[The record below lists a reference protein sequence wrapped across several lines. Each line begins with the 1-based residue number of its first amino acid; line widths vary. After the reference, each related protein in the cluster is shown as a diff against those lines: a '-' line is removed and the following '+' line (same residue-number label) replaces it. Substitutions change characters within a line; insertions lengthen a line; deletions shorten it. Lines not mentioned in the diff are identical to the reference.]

1 MTKLDIISDPICPW
15 CYIGKSKLDRALE
28 KHPEHDFEIEWHPFQ
43 LNPEMPAAGMDRRE
57 YLETKFGG
65 KDAAVK
71 VYSAIAQAAEAA
83 GVEINFEGI
92 KRTPSTLNA
101 HRLLH
106 WAGLEGKQN
115 AVVDRVF
122 KAYFREG
129 LDISDTDVLVDI
141 ARGAGLDS
149 AMIRR
154 LLSGDADAQNIR
166 DRDAAAREK
175 GVSGVPCFV
184 IGNHYVVQGAQDTA
198 LWEKVICE
206 LRDAH
211 EKAGQGQ
218 AV

>member
-28 KHPEHDFEIEWHPFQ
+28 KHPEHDFEVEWHPFQ
-43 LNPEMPAAGMDRRE
+43 LNPTMPPEGMDRRE

-65 KDAAVK
+65 KEGAVR
-71 VYSAIAQAAEAA
+71 VYGAIAQAAEDA
-83 GVEINFEGI
+83 GIEINFEGI
-92 KRTPSTLNA
+92 ERTPSTIDA

-106 WAGLEGKQN
+106 WAGLEGRQN
-115 AVVDRVF
+115 AVVDRLF

-129 LDISDTDVLVDI
+129 QDISDHGVLLDI
-141 ARGAGLDS
+141 VGGAGMDRE
-149 AMIRR
+149 MVRI
-154 LLSGDADAQNIR
+154 LLEGDADVQDVR

-198 LWEKVICE
+198 LWEKVIGE
-206 LRDAH
+206 LDAAH
-211 EKAGQGQ
+211 QKS